1 MDKLSLEERA
11 EAGVRKFVNHPFIHD
26 MAFVH
31 KVEELRAILAEQMNQ
46 AAVGRDRLAVQLS
59 GGLDS
64 AIVYHL
70 AKGIVGPGNVDAY
83 CVSWEEED
91 WEYLRDA
98 CVVAGADCRVKTSYR
113 EEDLYSGEYRRL
125 KSELKHYDK
134 SKINLVTFSKQE
146 MLSALP
152 EIAGIT
158 NGKCNWS
165 QVGQW
170 FCNKQ
175 IKEDGHDLVLT
186 GEAAD
191 ELFGGYSRYKILWWL
206 DQMFKD
212 PKLEAY
218 RPMIEQVVGTK
229 WDIIAKMIG
238 RNKQIPTSLVELYC
252 DPNAPL
258 THSLM
263 TYEQHECLDQI
274 LETDKLMATCHELDN
289 IFPFAAQEVR
299 DFAKCLPTEY
309 LFNEN
314 YTKLILRAFAYE
326 IGVPLSIINEKTKKG
341 FFIPQSWRP
350 EGEPLWSTTWF
361 DSLVRKVVGSSR

>member
-1 MDKLSLEERA
+1 MSLYFTYPPNEEDETKA
-11 EAGVRKFVNHPFIHD
+11 AVEEGVGKEEIFEK
-26 MAFVH
+26 A
-31 KVEELRAILAEQMNQ
+31 EELRTILVKQIAK

-64 AIVYHL
+64 AIIYHL
-70 AKGIVGPGNVDAY
+70 AKGIIEVDAY

-98 CVVAGADCRVKTSYR
+98 CKVASAACYYEQG
-113 EEDLYSGEYRRL
+113 
-125 KSELKHYDK
+125 ELKYHDHK
-134 SKINLVTFSKQE
+134 KVKLVTFNISN

-152 EIAGIT
+152 EIARIT

-206 DQMFKD
+206 DQMFDD

-218 RPMIEQVVGTK
+218 GSMIEYLLGDSYHDYPGNK
-229 WDIIAKMIG
+229 RHIIAKMIDRKDHSCPG
-238 RNKQIPTSLVELYC
+238 NLASVYC

-258 THSLM
+258 TLAM
-263 TYEQHECLDQI
+263 MAYEQHKCLDKI
-274 LETDKLMATCHELDN
+274 LETDKMMATCHGLDN

-309 LFNEN
+309 LFNAN
-314 YTKLILRAFAYE
+314 YTKLILRALAYE

-361 DSLVRKVVGSSR
+361 DSLVKKAVGSSR